1 MHDNGRASI
10 ESTFSLLSLIV
21 FLIREEAWALWV
33 VKPQRWCSHFTE
45 GQLRSRQA
53 DWRLSER
60 VWFQRRKR
68 SRCVFCAEQTK
79 ATERK
84 KTVRG
89 DMLIFCRDRPPAVVI
104 QSHENIV
111 GWNEEEWASTT
122 QNNQI
127 TGVVLVS
134 TQPHKLPECILR
146 TSSHPPW
153 KKSHPNSF
161 SIWNTSQHRG
171 GGDSREFYCYCYWWL
186 QMQRL
191 QCGFSRTAQHI
202 LIKRKTGKPT
212 LKVVCRVWP
221 ALARFFSWMLWRSAA
236 LLEGSDTSRQVFF
249 IVRENAFSRHSIHSL
264 GEKII
269 VKQS

>member
-10 ESTFSLLSLIV
+10 ESTFSLLSLTV

-33 VKPQRWCSHFTE
+33 VKPRRWCSHFSE

-68 SRCVFCAEQTK
+68 SHCVFCAEQTK
-79 ATERK
+79 STERK

-89 DMLIFCRDRPPAVVI
+89 DMLIFCQDRPPAVVI

-171 GGDSREFYCYCYWWL
+171 VGG
-186 QMQRL
+186 
-191 QCGFSRTAQHI
+191 G
-202 LIKRKTGKPT
+202 G
-212 LKVVCRVWP
+212 
-221 ALARFFSWMLWRSAA
+221 
-236 LLEGSDTSRQVFF
+236 RQ
-249 IVRENAFSRHSIHSL
+249 
-264 GEKII
+264 
-269 VKQS
+269 